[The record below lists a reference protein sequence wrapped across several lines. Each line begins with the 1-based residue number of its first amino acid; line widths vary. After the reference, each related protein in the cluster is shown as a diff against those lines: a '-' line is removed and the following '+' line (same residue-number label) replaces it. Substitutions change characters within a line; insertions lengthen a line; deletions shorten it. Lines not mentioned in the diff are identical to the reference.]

1 MKTNKK
7 LFAVIMS
14 LTMLLSVIQP
24 TMAAVV
30 NYGDELINMPS
41 KTYTQKFSDVPKS
54 YWAFEYI
61 SEMVDRGVLAGY
73 PDGKFY
79 PNKNVSRAEF
89 AKIMAS
95 AAGLSISY
103 YSDTGYEDVSYNDWA
118 APYINAAKYYLSGYV
133 SNGLKYYQPNNN
145 ALREDIA
152 VALVK
157 LKGYSTT
164 GYDLSIIQTMF
175 SDWQSISSAAQPYV
189 AVAVEQCLI
198 SGYDDGTFKGQQ
210 GITRAEAATLL
221 WRAYQ
226 YGNDNKVYEPEIMEK
241 EEFPEITPEP
251 EPEPTQ
257 KPIDKPDEND
267 YKEPIDDVDEPI
279 YEEDEE
285 PEPEYGWKVST
296 IKNGISDM
304 KYAQTV
310 PNGLSYMISNEDNK
324 VYEVNDHGKVT
335 VIFDANEMR
344 YLGKKE
350 LSKRDT
356 VETQLYS
363 YAYNRHDDCY
373 YALIRQNPS
382 DSYGYFLYNITNDD
396 IIQIS
401 GSVDNKLLRYDSSTC
416 VNPEMYFYE
425 NGDIWIGEADNN
437 LTHAY
442 ITSSGNYEYYENSD
456 VGRVKGFVKNNK
468 IYGCYVS
475 TDYIK
480 NIDSADPNWGSRRKD
495 MLLVGKDKFYCI
507 TYDKSEITS
516 LDYRGDT
523 KFLLSFDD
531 ILNEEGRSINV
542 FNVIAKGAI
551 TDDES
556 VIYFYDN
563 SYGSIRKIERQ

>member
-14 LTMLLSVIQP
+14 LAMLLSVAQP

-30 NYGDELINMPS
+30 DYGDELTNMPS
-41 KTYTQKFSDVPKS
+41 KTYIQKFSDVSKS

-61 SEMVDRGVLAGY
+61 AEMVDRDVLAGY

-103 YSDTGYEDVSYNDWA
+103 YSDTGYEDVPYDNWA

-133 SNGLKYYQPNNN
+133 SNGLKYYKPNSN

-175 SDWQSISSAAQPYV
+175 SDWQSISSGAQPYV
-189 AVAVEQCLI
+189 AVAVEQGLI

-226 YGNDNKVYEPEIMEK
+226 YGNDNKVYEPEIIEK

-251 EPEPTQ
+251 EPTQ
-257 KPIDKPDEND
+257 KPVAEPDND
-267 YKEPIDDVDEPI
+267 MYDEPVNEPI
-279 YEEDEE
+279 YEETEE

-304 KYAQTV
+304 EYAQTV
-310 PNGLSYMISNEDNK
+310 PNGLSYMISREDNK

-344 YLGKKE
+344 YLGEKE

-356 VETQLYS
+356 VKTQLYS

-373 YALIRQNPS
+373 YALIEQKPC
-382 DSYGYFLYNITNDD
+382 DLYGYFLYNITNDD
-396 IIQIS
+396 IIPIS
-401 GSVDNKLLRYDSSTC
+401 GFVDNKLLRYDSSAC
-416 VNPEMYFYE
+416 ANPEMYFYE
-425 NGDIWIGEADNN
+425 NGDIWIGEADINS
-437 LTHAY
+437 THAY
-442 ITSSGNYEYYENSD
+442 ITSSGNYKYYEHSSI
-456 VGRVKGFVKNNK
+456 VGKLIGFVKNNK
-468 IYGCYVS
+468 IYGCYVYN
-475 TDYIK
+475 DYIK
-480 NIDSADPNWGSRRKD
+480 NIDSADPKWGTRKVG
-495 MLLVGKDKFYCI
+495 MLLVGKDKFYCV
-507 TYDKSEITS
+507 TYDESEITS
-516 LDYRGDT
+516 LDYNGDVD
-523 KFLLSFDD
+523 FLLSFDD
-531 ILNEEGRSINV
+531 ILNEEGKSIDS
-542 FNVIAKGAI
+542 FNVIARGAI

-556 VIYFYDN
+556 AIYFYDN